1 MAVGQD
7 DVNRKLNL
15 RQNLPSL
22 FQMFRPLANSSF
34 LWSLMWFVDA
44 RPSGPEEQS
53 SSRLEV
59 LGVGGGLGR
68 DLLLILDT
76 RKSSFKK
83 KKKAFSA
90 GWRVKLPHPWF
101 NPRDHLQQQ

>member
-1 MAVGQD
+1 MPGREVEIRAVGQD

-15 RQNLPSL
+15 RQKLPSL
-22 FQMFRPLANSSF
+22 FQMFRPLANSIF

-59 LGVGGGLGR
+59 LGVGGGLVEG
-68 DLLLILDT
+68 LAVNFGHQKVI
-76 RKSSFKK
+76 
-83 KKKAFSA
+83 
-90 GWRVKLPHPWF
+90 V
-101 NPRDHLQQQ
+101 